1 MIIGLRQKA
10 IAGQFEWMGSSM
22 CTYHVG
28 TAALH
33 ASKKAKFEKQNG
45 KKKRNEENSRSP
57 ARPKATDTTPVQKVT
72 PLNTALS

>member
-1 MIIGLRQKA
+1 MIIGLRQKYT
-10 IAGQFEWMGSSM
+10 AGQVEWRGSSM

-45 KKKRNEENSRSP
+45 KKKEMKKTP
-57 ARPKATDTTPVQKVT
+57 ARQLAQKQQTPHLYKK
-72 PLNTALS
+72 SHR